1 MELDSYFSEWQCQI
15 CDETAQVDTNLQIDE
30 PFYTD
35 LDSKIWVK
43 CIDCG

>member
-15 CDETAQVDTNLQIDE
+15 CDKTAHVDTNLQIDE

-35 LDSKIWVK
+35 LGW
-43 CIDCG
+43 